1 MIKSKSAT
9 IGANDATTHATAH
22 ATTVTFSLEY
32 DRPVSVV
39 GDFNGWN
46 PESHPMQRVGTEYLV
61 SIDLLPGRYAFR
73 YLADGGMFFDDPD
86 STIESN
92 GYGGTHSVVEV
103 VAAPKAEPV
112 IELNAHGATVVI
124 ATAPTDSANDL
135 TVIAGLGPKAN
146 AALIAGGVTTFSQL
160 AKLTSDELKAIL
172 ATASIRFIPA
182 MATWSAQATSLAAA
196 AVETAKTVKT
206 VKTTTKKLASTA
218 KR

>member
-1 MIKSKSAT
+1 MTDLASGVRSTPSPSAFPGLT
-9 IGANDATTHATAH
+9 GAPAGLPAVIA
-22 ATTVTFSLEY
+22 
-32 DRPVSVV
+32 
-39 GDFNGWN
+39 
-46 PESHPMQRVGTEYLV
+46 LV
-61 SIDLLPGRYAFR
+61 AGKLAQVEEECRRNLRSEFGAIDELGR